1 VRKEFIHCKFEQ
13 GFSLIEGLVTLLII
27 AVGLLG
33 IMGLQLN
40 ALRNTHSA
48 SVHSQAAIY
57 ASDMVER
64 IKANNAVAKTGGY
77 NLAAGTAVTAGGGPV
92 AGANCVLAACTA
104 VEMAAFDVAEW
115 QQSLGDS
122 LPSGQGE
129 ITLAGTTL
137 TITVRWDDDRDG
149 DTGTACPAGNSDLDC
164 LQIQVNL

>member
-1 VRKEFIHCKFEQ
+1 MRKELIHFKFEQ

-64 IKANNAVAKTGGY
+64 VKANNTVAKTGGY
-77 NLAAGTAVTAGGGPV
+77 NLAAGAVGGGPV
-92 AGANCVLAACTA
+92 AATGANCVSAACTA
-104 VEMAAFDVAEW
+104 VELAAFDVAEW
-115 QQSLGDS
+115 QQSLSDN

>member
-1 VRKEFIHCKFEQ
+1 VRKELIHCKFEQ

-48 SVHSQAAIY
+48 SVHSQTAIY
-57 ASDMVER
+57 ANDMVER

-77 NLAAGTAVTAGGGPV
+77 NLAAGTAVTAG
-92 AGANCVLAACTA
+92 ANCVLAACTA
-104 VEMAAFDVAEW
+104 VELAAFDVAEW
-115 QQSLGDS
+115 QQSLGDN